1 MSVSQSLYLSIYLN
15 VPSLALLCFPLFV
28 IVPSF
33 HCSCV
38 YYLSSLLTLP
48 LVTFLLSHF
57 TLLFLSVSHFL
68 SLFSHLSFSFLSL
81 SLSLFLHLHFSLF
94 LLFLSTPRFSLSLP
108 PHSLHSTPSL
118 CSLSL
123 PPFATHPPPGAVGL
137 DGRRRPHTDL
147 QEQKASSSGRRAE
160 CGCDVAAHCYIRGS
174 RCRGGAAPHSA
185 RRGTPGRGC
194 TRTNTG
200 RATLHGPHCSHIKPC
215 GGTHCVHA
223 MEDDLVNC
231 CWNFQHAVNT
241 DAYSE
246 RGKCPGVHTACQHS
260 QELDLG
266 LLARLALML
275 AYNAT
280 GRRFIS
286 TRDSILEPSTKLTTH
301 FTHQATQFFFSL
313 HLAHWYI
320 HRSGIN
326 NTSTPTNTN
335 ISKGTRTK
343 CECTGAL
350 GQAGTR
356 SCTHRQR
363 SRRPSTF
370 TARGL
375 KPH

>member
-1 MSVSQSLYLSIYLN
+1 MSTLYPLYLH
-15 VPSLALLCFPLFV
+15 SL
-28 IVPSF
+28 
-33 HCSCV
+33 
-38 YYLSSLLTLP
+38 SLLSCSPISLFYFSRY
-48 LVTFLLSHF
+48 LIFSLSY
-57 TLLFLSVSHFL
+57 FL
-68 SLFSHLSFSFLSL
+68 SLLPPFFFFPLPLSL
-81 SLSLFLHLHFSLF
+81 TLSPLTLFTFPSLPLYTTFFPL
-94 LLFLSTPRFSLSLP
+94 PPPSLP
-108 PHSLHSTPSL
+108 PLHPVPL
-118 CSLSL
+118 LPL
-123 PPFATHPPPGAVGL
+123 PPAPFPTHPPPPGAVGL

-223 MEDDLVNC
+223 MEDDLVNY

-301 FTHQATQFFFSL
+301 FTHQATQFFFLL

-320 HRSGIN
+320 HRSDIN
-326 NTSTPTNTN
+326 NTSTPTNMN